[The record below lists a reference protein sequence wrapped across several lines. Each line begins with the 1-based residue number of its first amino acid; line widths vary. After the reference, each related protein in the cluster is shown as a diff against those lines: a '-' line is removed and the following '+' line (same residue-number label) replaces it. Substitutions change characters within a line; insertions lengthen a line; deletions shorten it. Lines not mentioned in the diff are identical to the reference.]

1 MCIRDSYT
9 TDQFIWGNYPEG
21 LISWNITDSQ
31 DSIIVTNSNPYAP
44 YFLYESDEICLNQ
57 GESYLFNTFDLDGD
71 GWGSGSFYNLSLCG
85 GNNVII
91 NNNGNTPF
99 GSQTSENFD
108 LPLINDNC
116 FCFSAELSGNA
127 SSSISS
133 PDGSIDITTF
143 GGNPPFFYEWSNGDT
158 IGNLNNAIPG
168 LYFLTITDS
177 LGCQLTL
184 SGEVQGPNVY
194 MLSLIHI

>member
-1 MCIRDSYT
+1 M
-9 TDQFIWGNYPEG
+9 
-21 LISWNITDSQ
+21 
-31 DSIIVTNSNPYAP
+31 
-44 YFLYESDEICLNQ
+44 
-57 GESYLFNTFDLDGD
+57 
-71 GWGSGSFYNLSLCG
+71 
-85 GNNVII
+85 
-91 NNNGNTPF
+91 
-99 GSQTSENFD
+99 
-108 LPLINDNC
+108 PLINDNC

-133 PDGSIDITTF
+133 ADGSIDITTF

-194 MLSLIHI
+194 MNNQDVVACTGYFYDSGGSTGNFSGSENYQMTICLSLIHI